1 MVHDLRNFPRMHQTK
16 RSAGYRKILGI
27 DADRMAD
34 DGSRPRDNP
43 VTGKLLLIHIEV
55 AAPVFHKEIIL
66 MKGTGIQQRMN
77 PVPGGQLPE
86 SHLALDGFIPASTEN
101 LVGSLVKIHML
112 VRWRQRL
119 LLFSVPIPVASAKKL
134 HSM

>member
-16 RSAGYRKILGI
+16 RSACYREILGI

-43 VTGKLLLIHIEV
+43 VTGKLLLIHVEI

-66 MKGTGIQQRMN
+66 MKGAGIQQRMN
-77 PVPGGQLPE
+77 PVPCGQLPE
-86 SHLALDGFIPASTEN
+86 SHLALDRLVSASTEN
-101 LVGSLVKIHML
+101 LVGSLVKIYML

-119 LLFSVPIPVASAKKL
+119 LLSSVPMPVALGKKL
-134 HSM
+134 HNK

>member
-1 MVHDLRNFPRMHQTK
+1 MHQTK
-16 RSAGYRKILGI
+16 RSACYREILGI

-43 VTGKLLLIHIEV
+43 VTGKLLLIHVEI

-66 MKGTGIQQRMN
+66 MKGAGIQQRMN
-77 PVPGGQLPE
+77 PVPCGQLPE
-86 SHLALDGFIPASTEN
+86 SHLALDRLVSASTEN
-101 LVGSLVKIHML
+101 LVGSLVKIYML

-119 LLFSVPIPVASAKKL
+119 LLSSVPMPVALGKKL
-134 HSM
+134 HNK